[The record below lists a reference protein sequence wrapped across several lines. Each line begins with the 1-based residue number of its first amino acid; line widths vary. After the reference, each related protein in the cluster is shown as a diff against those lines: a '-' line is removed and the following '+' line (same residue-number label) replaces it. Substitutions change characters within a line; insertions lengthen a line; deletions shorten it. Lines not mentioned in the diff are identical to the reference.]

1 MLASSDRL
9 LGKKHPLPIVA
20 HCFLSFSRFQTDTRN
35 VAWLM
40 CGVPANT
47 QPTMEVG
54 TYSAGIYYFVVAT
67 EQQMTGHCQKFVKLE
82 EGQFQGSV
90 QMDESSCDGRPL
102 FSGIDEHSL
111 QNNPFHSL
119 TT

>member
-1 MLASSDRL
+1 MLASSDGL

-20 HCFLSFSRFQTDTRN
+20 HCLLSFSRFQTDTRD

-40 CGVPANT
+40 CRIPANT

-54 TYSAGIYYFVVAT
+54 AYSAGIYYFVVAT
-67 EQQMTGHCQKFVKLE
+67 EQWMTGHCQEFVKLE

-90 QMDESSCDGRPL
+90 
-102 FSGIDEHSL
+102 
-111 QNNPFHSL
+111 
-119 TT
+119 